1 MGIKEEFMTKVTDL
15 YRFEAIQGHLGWD
28 QETIMPPKGAKARG
42 EILAWLAAQR
52 HSRLIDQSM
61 GSIISELENS
71 EHDDYFAANLKEM
84 RRKYDEAVKLP
95 TEFVS
100 EFTKAR
106 SEALIAWQKA
116 RSESDFSQFAPHLQK
131 LIDLTHKKIGY
142 LGCEHTPYDV
152 LLDEYEVGM
161 TVEDY
166 DPLFSGLKSRLV
178 PLLAKIMDSD
188 VEIPRLPDE
197 MTFPA
202 DGQEKFCNKV
212 SKAMGFDFEAGRMDR
227 STHPF
232 CAGLWPDDTR
242 FTTRF
247 DEKDPFSCLYAVMH
261 ESGHGVYEQGLPRQY
276 SFSPVG
282 TAVSLGVH
290 ECQSR
295 FWENRIGRTAAFWNV
310 AMPWVKEELPDCADW
325 ISDTLD

>member
-1 MGIKEEFMTKVTDL
+1 MKIHFPATMGEAEQFISRVNDL

-28 QETIMPPKGAKARG
+28 QETIMPAKGAEARG
-42 EILAWLAAQR
+42 ETLAWLAGQR
-52 HSRLIDQSM
+52 HSRLIDDEL
-61 GSIISELENS
+61 GDLISKLENQDL
-71 EHDDYFAANLKEM
+71 EDYLAANVREM

-116 RSESDFSQFAPHLQK
+116 RKESDFSIFAEHLEK
-131 LIDLTHKKIGY
+131 MIELSRKRIEY

-166 DPLFSGLKSRLV
+166 APLFSGLKERLV
-178 PLLAKIMDSD
+178 PLLNKIMESD
-188 VEIPRLPDE
+188 VEIPRLPEE
-197 MTFPA
+197 MVFPA
-202 DGQEKFCNKV
+202 DAQEMFCNKV
-212 SKAMGFDFEAGRMDR
+212 SNAMGFDFEAGRMDR

-232 CAGLWPDDTR
+232 CAGLWPGDTR

-261 ESGHGVYEQGLPRQY
+261 ESGHGLYEQGLPL
-276 SFSPVG
+276 
-282 TAVSLGVH
+282 SLIH
-290 ECQSR
+290 
-295 FWENRIGRTAAFWNV
+295 I
-310 AMPWVKEELPDCADW
+310 
-325 ISDTLD
+325 

>member
-1 MGIKEEFMTKVTDL
+1 MGAKDEFMTRVNDL

-28 QETIMPPKGAKARG
+28 QETIMPAKGAKSRG
-42 EILAWLAAQR
+42 EILAWLAGQR
-52 HSRLIDQSM
+52 HSRLIDEEM
-61 GSIISELENS
+61 GSLISELEEGS
-71 EHDDYFAANLKEM
+71 HDAFFAANLKEM

-95 TEFVS
+95 TAFVS
-100 EFTKAR
+100 KFTKAR
-106 SEALIAWQKA
+106 SEALLAWQKA
-116 RSESDFSQFAPHLQK
+116 RGESDFSQFAPHLQI
-131 LIDLTHKKIGY
+131 LIDLTREKINY

-166 DPLFSGLKSRLV
+166 DPLFSGLKARLV
-178 PLLAKIMDSD
+178 PLLSRIMESN
-188 VEIPRLPDE
+188 VEIPKLPTE

-202 DGQEKFCNKV
+202 DNQELFCNRV

-247 DEKDPFSCLYAVMH
+247 DEKDPFSCLSYC
-261 ESGHGVYEQGLPRQY
+261 L
-276 SFSPVG
+276 
-282 TAVSLGVH
+282 
-290 ECQSR
+290 
-295 FWENRIGRTAAFWNV
+295 
-310 AMPWVKEELPDCADW
+310 
-325 ISDTLD
+325 IS